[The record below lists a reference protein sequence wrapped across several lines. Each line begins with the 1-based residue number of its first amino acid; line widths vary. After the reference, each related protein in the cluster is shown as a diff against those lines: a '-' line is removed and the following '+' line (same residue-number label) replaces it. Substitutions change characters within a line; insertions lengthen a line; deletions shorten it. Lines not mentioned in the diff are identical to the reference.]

1 MVTVGKLVTYSRRE
15 VEEKGEKIVKYGN
28 VGLIIDEKRGEDG
41 KFIPGSGRVI
51 SVLVGKKYDG
61 IKELEKCLNQ
71 RFYVSIDTF
80 KGEDNVELNMLNY
93 LGKTCP
99 ISLE

>member
-1 MVTVGKLVTYSRRE
+1 MLTVGKLVTCE
-15 VEEKGEKIVKYGN
+15 KKEKEENGVKVVKYSN

-61 IKELEKCLNQ
+61 EASLDKCLNQ
-71 RFYVSIDTF
+71 RFYVSIETF
-80 KGEDNVELNMLNY
+80 KGDDGELNMLTY

-99 ISLE
+99 VSLE